1 MHAAPVLR
9 PVLWNQSKRE
19 YEVYLLLGIVTSASL
34 PRTFCRGRRAI
45 QGPLRC
51 SRERRRHTAPHLSQ
65 APHGAIGCRYVP
77 QAECGKGRS
86 NRRFFEESETLLWL
100 PCWADRGDQPKSSHM
115 TGEIMDGAKCMSVFE
130 HEDDG
135 TSAAADGWRERCVR
149 ASATPTSADSKR
161 EPRNSQID
169 QTRNSTTTRQANRS
183 RPGVLTKKPTG
194 PGYPVP
200 ICGRYDVLGESLPT
214 WRRGLGNPSLG
225 VIPGD
230 VAAFP
235 FPGGYGWMGH

>member
-1 MHAAPVLR
+1 MLTGATKAHSSTFVA
-9 PVLWNQSKRE
+9 
-19 YEVYLLLGIVTSASL
+19 SASW
-34 PRTFCRGRRAI
+34 R
-45 QGPLRC
+45 LR
-51 SRERRRHTAPHLSQ
+51 S
-65 APHGAIGCRYVP
+65 AIGCRYVP

-115 TGEIMDGAKCMSVFE
+115 TGEIMYGAKCMSVFE

-135 TSAAADGWRERCVR
+135 TSAAADGWRER
-149 ASATPTSADSKR
+149 
-161 EPRNSQID
+161 NSQID
-169 QTRNSTTTRQANRS
+169 QTRTITQNSTTTRQANRN

-194 PGYPVP
+194 PGFPVP
-200 ICGRYDVLGESLPT
+200 VCGRYDVLGESLPT